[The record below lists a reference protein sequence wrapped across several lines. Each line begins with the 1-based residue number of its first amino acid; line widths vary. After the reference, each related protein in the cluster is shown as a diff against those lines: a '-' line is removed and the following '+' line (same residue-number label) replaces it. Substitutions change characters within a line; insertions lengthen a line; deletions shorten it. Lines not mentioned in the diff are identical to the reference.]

1 VTPAIEAFLSAAKS
15 GYRGHGAPR
24 RPEYEESRP
33 KPRISRS
40 ATLRIDDAS
49 DLQRR
54 CPEQYSAL
62 IECSAFVNYRQAA
75 GGRQPVL
82 ALMLIGGL

>member
-1 VTPAIEAFLSAAKS
+1 MTPSRAPSDF
-15 GYRGHGAPR
+15 RTFTGANLDAW
-24 RPEYEESRP
+24 
-33 KPRISRS
+33 ID
-40 ATLRIDDAS
+40 LRIDDAS

-62 IECSAFVNYRQAA
+62 IECSALVKQRQIE

-82 ALMLIGGL
+82 ALMLVGRF